1 MEKRCVC
8 GHPMSIG
15 LRTLIYSNKV
25 KIENVPVY
33 SCSACE
39 RSEVLHDVKR
49 DLSLLLRT
57 LDDRPE
63 MREIRFQ
70 EENELAFLMMEAMK
84 RDRAHVP
91 VEKIVEERIN
101 QLLDMLLLA
110 RSLGDESWVRE
121 LRQRLAQIARGSIA
135 I

>member
-1 MEKRCVC
+1 
-8 GHPMSIG
+8 MSIG